1 MRNLMS
7 RANVALAGETGGPSV
22 ETIIGIAVAL
32 LVGSALI
39 LFGGKLVEWISGA
52 GDKVTAINSDI
63 SNLQATVA

>member
-1 MRNLMS
+1 MKSLMS

-39 LFGGKLVEWISGA
+39 LFGGKLVQWINNTGNN
-52 GDKVTAINSDI
+52 VTAINSNI
-63 SNLQATVA
+63 SSMGATV

>member
-39 LFGGKLVEWISGA
+39 LFGNRLVQWIASA
-52 GDKVTAINSDI
+52 GDNVTAINSEI
-63 SNLQATVA
+63 SDVAATL

>member
-1 MRNLMS
+1 MKNLMS

-39 LFGGKLVEWISGA
+39 LFGGKLVSWISKT
-52 GDKVTAINSDI
+52 GDNVTAINSNI
-63 SNLQATVA
+63 SSMGATV